1 MGTQF
6 LKQPDGTIA
15 YDVTGEGPL
24 VICSPSMGDLRSE
37 YRFLAP
43 RLVEAGYQA
52 ACLDVRGHG
61 ESSTHWPDYSVAGV
75 GSDLL
80 ALARSL
86 GASSAAPAMLVG
98 DSMSAGA
105 AVWAAAEAPELV
117 ASLVLIDPVV
127 RGEGSLPQQ
136 LLFSALL
143 ARPWGPAFWLRY
155 YASLYPS
162 RKPDDFAAY
171 CAGLRANLT
180 RRGRLEA
187 LQEMI
192 AASKSAS
199 ELRLGRVKVP
209 VLVLMGSRDPDFK
222 NPEDEA
228 QWVASHLHGEYKM
241 IEGAGH
247 YPHAEMP
254 EVTAPLVVSFLQAL
268 VGARARS
275 YGA

>member
-6 LKQPDGTIA
+6 LQEPVGTIA
-15 YDVTGEGPL
+15 YDVTGQGPL
-24 VICSPSMGDLRSE
+24 VICSPSMGDLRGE

-43 RLVEAGYQA
+43 RLVEAGYRA

-86 GASSAAPAMLVG
+86 GASTSAPAVLIG

-105 AVWAAAEAPELV
+105 VVWAAAEAPELV
-117 ASLVLIDPVV
+117 AGLVLVDPFV

-143 ARPWGPAFWLRY
+143 ARPWGQAFWLRY
-155 YASLYPS
+155 YASLYPT
-162 RKPDDFAAY
+162 RKPEDFNAY
-171 CAGLRANLT
+171 CAALRANLS
-180 RRGRLEA
+180 RPGRLEA
-187 LQEMI
+187 LREML

-199 ELRLGRVKVP
+199 EQRLGQVKAP
-209 VLVLMGSRDPDFK
+209 ALVLMGSRDPDFK
-222 NPEDEA
+222 NPESEA
-228 QWVASHLHGEYKM
+228 LWVAAHLNGEYTM

-254 EVTAPLVVSFLQAL
+254 EVTAPLVLSFVRAL
-268 VGARARS
+268 EGAKARNHAS
-275 YGA
+275 